1 MIVSILIIIFPPLV
15 KNVFTASKEVASLFL
30 AIFSIGV
37 AIGSV
42 AINRLLQGKV
52 SAKYSSASV
61 IAMAGFILHLY
72 FVARSWI
79 GAPAGQFY
87 DIPAFVAHAGSW
99 RVLIAF
105 VGISVSGEI
114 GRAAR
119 RERGCSGVLI

>member
-1 MIVSILIIIFPPLV
+1 MHIPRLFLAICAISFFWMIGSILIIIFPPLV

-79 GAPAGQFY
+79 GAPDGQFY
-87 DIPAFVAHAGSW
+87 DIPALDRKSTRLKSRH
-99 RVLIAF
+99 
-105 VGISVSGEI
+105 
-114 GRAAR
+114 
-119 RERGCSGVLI
+119 

>member
-79 GAPAGQFY
+79 GAPDGQFY
-87 DIPAFVAHAGSW
+87 DILAFVAHYGSCQ
-99 RVLIAF
+99 VVIALL
-105 VGISVSGEI
+105 GISVSCGMV
-114 GRAAR
+114 RKSA
-119 RERGCSGVLI
+119 V